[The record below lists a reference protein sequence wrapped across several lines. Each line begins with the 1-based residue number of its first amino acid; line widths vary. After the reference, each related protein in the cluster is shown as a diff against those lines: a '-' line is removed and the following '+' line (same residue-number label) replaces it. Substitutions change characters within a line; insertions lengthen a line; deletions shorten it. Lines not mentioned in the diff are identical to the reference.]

1 VLSLPEDGSIAGFL
15 NVVLHSKLN
24 NGQIPKKKKKI
35 MLVSYIVSE
44 PSSGP

>member
-24 NGQIPKKKKKI
+24 NGQIPKKKKEN
-35 MLVSYIVSE
+35 YFSE
-44 PSSGP
+44 LHSE